1 MSKKFDIDEFR
12 KNWTSMNLDE
22 LMQVAFEYGLDMT
35 KERCSVPEGCENLP
49 AVKIMEAIRCAQA
62 SMAQL
67 KGGEEIDTEDSLL
80 TLLAMTRQIQSPR
93 IQHAVLQNIA
103 NSVSY
108 RSGYLPKGSKLPSLV
123 CRMCANHSYR
133 TTQDLE
139 RYLRVAD
146 EAECA
151 VIFVDIEKQA
161 RRELQELSSATVVD
175 IKKIKTICDM
185 VKSAAEHVYGIKSP
199 KTQEIATQY
208 TYNHFA
214 LQKDAEKY
222 VSSLPDAFQR
232 ILKNAQAE
240 AEEAKRQYTALQNNA
255 NAAHDAAE
263 KEKAQMREELEA
275 TKQELA
281 KTQDA
286 LAQLLLETQK
296 MRASLFSR
304 HVKATKEAANAV
316 RKQFG
321 VRTK

>member
-1 MSKKFDIDEFR
+1 MCR
-12 KNWTSMNLDE
+12 K
-22 LMQVAFEYGLDMT
+22 
-35 KERCSVPEGCENLP
+35 
-49 AVKIMEAIRCAQA
+49 AVKICQLLKLWGAISCAQA
-62 SMAQL
+62 SMARLQV
-67 KGGEEIDTEDSLL
+67 GEEINTEDSLL

-93 IQHAVLQNIA
+93 IQYAVLQNIA
-103 NSVSY
+103 SSVSY
-108 RSGYLPKGSKLPSLV
+108 RSGYLPKGSKLPNLA

-151 VIFVDIEKQA
+151 VIFADIEKQA

-175 IKKIKTICDM
+175 IKKIKTICDT

-208 TYNHFA
+208 TYEHFA

-232 ILKNAQAE
+232 ILKNAQTE
-240 AEEAKRQYTALQNNA
+240 VEDAKRQYTTLQNDA

-281 KTQDA
+281 ETQDA
-286 LAQLLLETQK
+286 LVKLLVEARQ

-304 HVKATKEAANAV
+304 HVNATKEAANAV

>member
-12 KNWTSMNLDE
+12 KNWMSMNLDE

-35 KERCSVPEGCENLP
+35 KERFSVPEGCENLP
-49 AVKIMEAIRCAQA
+49 AVKIVGAIRCAQV

-67 KGGEEIDTEDSLL
+67 KVYAEINTEDSLL
-80 TLLAMTRQIQSPR
+80 TLLAMTRQIKSPR
-93 IQHAVLQNIA
+93 IQYAVLQNIA

-108 RSGYLPKGSKLPSLV
+108 RSGYLPKGSKLPSLA
-123 CRMCANHSYR
+123 CRMCANHSYK

-151 VIFVDIEKQA
+151 VIFADIEKQA
-161 RRELQELSSATVVD
+161 RKELQELSSATVVD
-175 IKKIKTICDM
+175 IKKIKTICDT
-185 VKSAAEHVYGIKSP
+185 VKSAAEHVYGTKSP
-199 KTQEIATQY
+199 KAQEIATQY
-208 TYNHFA
+208 TYDHFA

-232 ILKNAQAE
+232 ILKNAQTE
-240 AEEAKRQYTALQNNA
+240 VEEVKRQYTALQNNA

-281 KTQDA
+281 ETQDA
-286 LAQLLLETQK
+286 LAKLMVETYK

-304 HVKATKEAANAV
+304 HVNATKATAIAV
-316 RKQFG
+316 RKQFSA
-321 VRTK
+321 RKK